1 MAWYP
6 LVSSWMQEAD
16 SPGRSPVDAY
26 LATQALVE
34 PILISRFKSYNV
46 QFYDTDVDDCRDKI
60 LDRLERRLAEP
71 MEFKV
76 KLAPS
81 IDERMQMISL
91 APSALHAVLAIAV
104 GPEPT
109 PFGYRVRLSTAG
121 LQIWEQEYPAELCD
135 LRNHLFPIQIPA
147 HNLRHGHSYAV
158 ELSCAADDALLAAR
172 EFYIVRVEALHLLRA
187 AAFSIV
193 GSHSDLAPP
202 WKYRA
207 VFQDVGSGA
216 EVIGFSYLACTEEG
230 QVAIDLAYDQLGHQQ
245 DVRLGVSPHDTD
257 PAPTYFACV
266 RAVRHESLKSRR
278 GFVARMAR
286 NIASEYALRKVP
298 EQSVESLPTMDFP
311 ARVGKETDGRVATLL
326 AKSVVERLPQPTR
339 AMLLEHEIE
348 GRSWAEIAHTHRIS
362 EAKAKQDV
370 SRALTKVSEVVLAGE
385 YGASRGAAQRVV
397 EWIKGMLADIV
408 PIRQMKG
415 KNHVS

>member
-121 LQIWEQEYPAELCD
+121 LQIWEQEYPD
-135 LRNHLFPIQIPA
+135 YLREIDGILVE
-147 HNLRHGHSYAV
+147 HS
-158 ELSCAADDALLAAR
+158 
-172 EFYIVRVEALHLLRA
+172 
-187 AAFSIV
+187 
-193 GSHSDLAPP
+193 
-202 WKYRA
+202 
-207 VFQDVGSGA
+207 
-216 EVIGFSYLACTEEG
+216 CT
-230 QVAIDLAYDQLGHQQ
+230 
-245 DVRLGVSPHDTD
+245 
-257 PAPTYFACV
+257 
-266 RAVRHESLKSRR
+266 
-278 GFVARMAR
+278 
-286 NIASEYALRKVP
+286 
-298 EQSVESLPTMDFP
+298 
-311 ARVGKETDGRVATLL
+311 
-326 AKSVVERLPQPTR
+326 
-339 AMLLEHEIE
+339 
-348 GRSWAEIAHTHRIS
+348 
-362 EAKAKQDV
+362 
-370 SRALTKVSEVVLAGE
+370 
-385 YGASRGAAQRVV
+385 
-397 EWIKGMLADIV
+397 
-408 PIRQMKG
+408 
-415 KNHVS
+415 